1 MRSFR
6 CVLACMSSD
15 FARLILVP
23 FEIRPQ
29 DEVAMLES
37 KLARALEI
45 LDRYFDKYGPLA
57 D

>member
-1 MRSFR
+1 
-6 CVLACMSSD
+6 MSSD

-23 FEIRPQ
+23 FENRPQ